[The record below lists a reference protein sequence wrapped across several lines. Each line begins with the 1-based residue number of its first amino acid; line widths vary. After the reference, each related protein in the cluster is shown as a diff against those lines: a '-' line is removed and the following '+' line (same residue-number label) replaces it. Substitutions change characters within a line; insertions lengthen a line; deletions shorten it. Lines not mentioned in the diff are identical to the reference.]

1 MGRPFFKWEKRMK
14 RLLIEDIGLLATPL
28 GSAAQKG
35 PAQGNIQF
43 LKDAWLLIE
52 DGLVASLGTGDAP
65 KCDAVRINAG
75 GKLVTPGLVDAHTH
89 LIFGGW
95 RQNELGM
102 KLHGASYLE
111 ILAQG
116 GGILS
121 TVKATREATGEELY
135 KKAWEALDEMLG
147 LGVTTVEAKSGYGLD
162 LETELKQL
170 RVIRRLNEDHAMD
183 LAATFLGAHALPV
196 EYKED
201 RDGYLRLLCE
211 KVIPA
216 VAEEK
221 LAEFCDVFCE
231 TGVFTAEESRRIL
244 DCGKRYG
251 LIPKIHAD
259 EIDPI
264 GGSQLTAEVGAIS
277 AEHLIV
283 CPPDGIEAMAK
294 AGTVACCLPA
304 TSFYLGST
312 YAPVREMIKSGVPV
326 ALASDFNPGSCP
338 SLNLQFVMNL
348 GCLRYRMTPEE
359 VLTAVTLNA
368 AAAIARAERI
378 GSLEVGKQADL
389 VIWEAPDLD
398 YICYRMGSNL
408 VKTVIKKGIVERG

>member
-1 MGRPFFKWEKRMK
+1 MVQY
-14 RLLIEDIGLLATPL
+14 LITNIGMLATPL
-28 GSAAQKG
+28 GTSARRGAE
-35 PAQGNIQF
+35 QGRIRI
-43 LKDAWLLIE
+43 LRDAWILVE
-52 DGLVASLGTGDAP
+52 DGKIAGIGSGEPPLLPGRRVD
-65 KCDAVRINAG
+65 AG

-95 RQNELGM
+95 RQNELGL
-102 KLHGASYLE
+102 KLHGVSYLE
-111 ILAQG
+111 ILARG

-121 TVKATREATGEELY
+121 TVKATREASEDELLD
-135 KKAWEALDEMLG
+135 KARAALEEMLA

-162 LETELKQL
+162 QETELKQL
-170 RVIRRLNEDHAMD
+170 RVIRRLNETQPVD
-183 LAATFLGAHALPV
+183 LAATFLGAHALPP

-201 RDGYLRLLCE
+201 RESYLRLLCDT
-211 KVIPA
+211 VIPK

-244 DCGKRYG
+244 EAGKRYG

-264 GGSQLTAEVGAIS
+264 GGSQLTKEVGAIS

-283 CPPDGIEAMAK
+283 CPTEGIDAMAE

-312 YAPVREMIKSGVPV
+312 YAPVRDMIRAGVPV

-348 GCLRYRMTPEE
+348 GCLRYKMTPEE
-359 VLTAVTLNA
+359 VLTAVTLNG
-368 AAAIARAERI
+368 AAAINRADSI
-378 GSLEVGKQADL
+378 GSLEPGKKADL
-389 VIWEAPDLD
+389 VIWDAPDLD

-408 VKTVIKKGIVERG
+408 AEIVIKDGITERGWTRGLLN

>member
-1 MGRPFFKWEKRMK
+1 MDRT
-14 RLLIEDIGLLATPL
+14 LVANIGLLATPEGRRARGGASQ
-28 GSAAQKG
+28 GS
-35 PAQGNIQF
+35 IRF
-43 LKDAWLLIE
+43 LKDAWILCENGRIS
-52 DGLVASLGTGDAP
+52 ALGTGEPPVEEARRIDASG
-65 KCDAVRINAG
+65 C
-75 GKLVTPGLVDAHTH
+75 LVTPGLVDAHTH

-95 RQNELGM
+95 RQNELAL
-102 KLHGASYLE
+102 KLHGVSYLE
-111 ILAQG
+111 ILAAG

-121 TVKATREATGEELY
+121 TVKATRKATEDELFD
-135 KKAWEALDEMLG
+135 KACDALDEMLE
-147 LGVTTVEAKSGYGLD
+147 LGVTTAEAKSGYGLD

-170 RVIRRLNEDHAMD
+170 RVIRRLNEEHPMD
-183 LAATFLGAHALPV
+183 LAATFLGAHALPP
-196 EYKED
+196 EYRED
-201 RDGYLRLLCE
+201 REAYLRLLCDE
-211 KVIPA
+211 VIPR

-231 TGVFTAEESRRIL
+231 TGVFNAEESKRIL
-244 DCGKRYG
+244 EAGKRYG

-264 GGSQLTAEVGAIS
+264 GGSQLTKEVGAIS

-283 CPPDGIEAMAK
+283 CPTEGIEAMAQ

-312 YAPVREMIKSGVPV
+312 YAPVRDMIAAGVPV

-359 VLTAVTLNA
+359 MLTGVTLNA
-368 AAAIARAERI
+368 AAAINRAESI
-378 GSLEVGKQADL
+378 GSIETGKLADL
-389 VIWEAPDLD
+389 VVWDAPDLD
-398 YICYRMGSNL
+398 TLGYRMGSNL
-408 VKTVIKKGIVERG
+408 TRIVIKKGKVQGGRLRGLFE

>member
-1 MGRPFFKWEKRMK
+1 MDK
-14 RLLIEDIGLLATPL
+14 LLIENIGMLATPI
-28 GSAAQKG
+28 GTSARRGAE
-35 PAQGNIQF
+35 QGQIRILRN
-43 LKDAWLLIE
+43 AWLLME
-52 DGLVASLGTGDAP
+52 DGLIADLGTGEPPQDITERF
-65 KCDAVRINAG
+65 DVEG
-75 GKLVTPGLVDAHTH
+75 SLVTPGLVDSHTH

-95 RQNELGM
+95 RQNELGL
-102 KLHGASYLE
+102 KLHGVSYLE

-121 TVKATREATGEELY
+121 TVKATRAAEEEELFE
-135 KKAWEALDEMLG
+135 KAWDALDEMLD

-162 LETELKQL
+162 VETELKQL
-170 RVIRRLNEDHAMD
+170 RVIRDLNEAHPID
-183 LAATFLGAHALPV
+183 LAATFLGAHALPP
-196 EYKED
+196 EYKEN
-201 RDGYLRLLCE
+201 RESYLRLLCDT
-211 KVIPA
+211 VIPQ
-216 VAEEK
+216 VSEKK

-231 TGVFTAEESRRIL
+231 TGVFTAEESKRIL
-244 DCGKRYG
+244 EAGKRCG

-283 CPPDGIEAMAK
+283 CPPEGIEAMAK

-312 YAPVREMIKSGVPV
+312 YAPVRDMIQAGVPV

-348 GCLRYRMTPEE
+348 GCLRYKMTPEE

-368 AAAIARAERI
+368 AAAINRANTI
-378 GSLEVGKQADL
+378 GSLEPGKKADL
-389 VIWEAPDLD
+389 VIWDAPDLD
-398 YICYRMGSNL
+398 YICYRMGSTL
-408 VKTVIKKGIVERG
+408 AGTVIKNGKVERGWLHGVLD